1 VTITAARAQPDSTG
15 DSPIRAGRPAAFFD
29 LDKTIIARS
38 STLALTS
45 TLIAEGM
52 LRRRTVLRS
61 FYSQASYQIGGAGQ
75 SQSERLRRLLGS
87 IIAGWDATRLARL
100 AREQL
105 AIKIAP
111 QVFDEAT
118 ALIQS
123 HREAGRDVVIVS
135 ASSREL
141 VEPIGKMLGADHC
154 LATRMEVKDGRYTG
168 GADFFNY
175 GPAKVEAM
183 TILAEREGYDLAQ
196 SFGYSDSITDLP
208 MLEAV
213 GHPAVVNPSR
223 TLKKVAVERGWQ
235 VVRFAAPAP
244 VRAENRRLA
253 LSGLAAFLGSATVAA
268 TILFGWQRLGR
279 RRKAS
284 VRPYP
289 HGQRKALT

>member
-1 VTITAARAQPDSTG
+1 VTDQPAAPD
-15 DSPIRAGRPAAFFD
+15 RPAAFFD

-61 FYSQASYQIGGAGQ
+61 AYAQATYQLGAAGQ
-75 SQSERLRRLLGS
+75 SQSERLRHLLGGV
-87 IIAGWDATRLARL
+87 IAGWDASRLARL
-100 AREQL
+100 AHEQL
-105 AIKIAP
+105 AAKIGP
-111 QVFDEAT
+111 QVFTEA
-118 ALIQS
+118 AELIQS
-123 HREAGRDVVIVS
+123 HRDAGRDVVIVS

-141 VEPIGKMLGADHC
+141 VEPIGAMLGADHC

-183 TILAEREGYDLAQ
+183 TSLARREGYDLAE
-196 SFGYSDSITDLP
+196 SFAYSDSITDLP

-223 TLKKVAVERGWQ
+223 ALRRIAEARGWE
-235 VVRFAAPAP
+235 VVHFAAPNS
-244 VRAENRRLA
+244 VRAENRRFAAASLVA
-253 LSGLAAFLGSATVAA
+253 VAGSGALAAALAWAWRS
-268 TILFGWQRLGR
+268 RSR
-279 RRKAS
+279 RH
-284 VRPYP
+284 P
-289 HGQRKALT
+289 G